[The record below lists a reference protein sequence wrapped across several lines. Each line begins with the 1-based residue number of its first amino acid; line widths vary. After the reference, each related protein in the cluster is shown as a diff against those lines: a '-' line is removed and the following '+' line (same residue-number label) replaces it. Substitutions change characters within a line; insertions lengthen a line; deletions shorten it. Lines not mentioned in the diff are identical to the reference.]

1 MKLALFIVVL
11 MLGSFIS
18 NAQDAFAVP
27 PSASSTTVNPQI
39 PSPLLVL
46 MVAGETIELD
56 PDVNEVPDVESL
68 DPNWM
73 NSIEFL
79 DAADATLQYG
89 NKGRNGVII
98 IQFKE
103 NYILPPSLKSK
114 VGNGK

>member
-1 MKLALFIVVL
+1 
-11 MLGSFIS
+11 
-18 NAQDAFAVP
+18 
-27 PSASSTTVNPQI
+27 
-39 PSPLLVL
+39 
-46 MVAGETIELD
+46 
-56 PDVNEVPDVESL
+56 
-68 DPNWM
+68 M